1 MLELDSLEDNL
12 VRLHRQSVSLLTE
25 SCPSILIHL
34 ELWELFHSM
43 NMEII
48 KVIDNVQLWV
58 RSQSDRQTAIALQ
71 QQ

>member
-12 VRLHRQSVSLLTE
+12 VRLDRQSVSLLTE

-48 KVIDNVQLWV
+48 KVIDNVQL
-58 RSQSDRQTAIALQ
+58 
-71 QQ
+71 